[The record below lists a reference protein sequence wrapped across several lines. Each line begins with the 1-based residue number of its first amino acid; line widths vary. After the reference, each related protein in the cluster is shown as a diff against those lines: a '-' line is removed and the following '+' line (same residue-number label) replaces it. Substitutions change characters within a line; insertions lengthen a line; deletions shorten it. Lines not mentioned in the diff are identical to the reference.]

1 MGRNTYQPE
10 QIIAKLKEAVVL
22 LSKVQTVF
30 AIVRQLG
37 ITEKTNYRWRKAYGG
52 MQVNHALRFKALE
65 KENSQ
70 LKKLVADLSLDNG
83 HASKRGLEGEPQEGG
98 ENLETG
104 RMEDRDN
111 RIRPTALWGINRLP
125 LRPCCLGSESFSG
138 ETNLRGG
145 TIERGRSIKITIY
158 SCEIGSCIAQ

>member
-52 MQVNHALRFKALE
+52 MQVNHALRLKALE

-98 ENLETG
+98 ENLEIG
-104 RMEDRDN
+104 RIEDTQEATQERQ
-111 RIRPTALWGINRLP
+111 ALVW
-125 LRPCCLGSESFSG
+125 
-138 ETNLRGG
+138 
-145 TIERGRSIKITIY
+145 
-158 SCEIGSCIAQ
+158 

>member
-37 ITEKTNYRWRKAYGG
+37 TTEKTNYRWRKAYGR
-52 MQVNHALRFKALE
+52 MQVNHALRLKTLE

-111 RIRPTALWGINRLP
+111 RIRPHSSLGYKPPAPEAMLPGIRILIV
-125 LRPCCLGSESFSG
+125 EKQ
-138 ETNLRGG
+138 T
-145 TIERGRSIKITIY
+145 
-158 SCEIGSCIAQ
+158 